1 MALQCGQWC
10 AVVLERNGGRRW
22 DGASQ
27 GECSVKGT
35 RADEGFS
42 LIETI
47 LVVILMGM
55 LSLIG
60 LSSMSKFSARR
71 NMHQGAGQLEGDL
84 RLTQQFAVTQDQN
97 FRLVYVPSST
107 SSYTIV
113 KVSDGSVSKDILLPS
128 SLTVTSTFTG
138 NIAEFSPKGA
148 PTQKGTFCVSASG
161 VSTIMK
167 IDVLAGT
174 RGAPTQEGRAG
185 AGKKVL
191 GLVCA
196 GEGYGRA
203 PFRVGRGVG
212 AGSVLSAPAG
222 RW

>member
-1 MALQCGQWC
+1 MALQCGQCC
-10 AVVLERNGGRRW
+10 AGVLERNGGRRW
-22 DGASQ
+22 DGAAQ

-35 RADEGFS
+35 RAGEVFS

-60 LSSMSKFSARR
+60 LSSMSKFSTRR
-71 NMHQGAGQLEGDL
+71 DMLQGAGQLAGDL

-97 FRLVYVPSST
+97 FRLVYAATST

-113 KVSDGSVSKDILLPS
+113 KVSDGSVPKDILLPS

-174 RGAPTQEGRAG
+174 GAPPTQGGTTCSGNKRLG
-185 AGKKVL
+185 VL
-191 GLVCA
+191 WARG
-196 GEGYGRA
+196 GSRA
-203 PFRVGRGVG
+203 PSSPRGGR
-212 AGSVLSAPAG
+212 
-222 RW
+222 

>member
-1 MALQCGQWC
+1 MALQRGQCC
-10 AVVLERNGGRRW
+10 AGVLERNGGRRW

-27 GECSVKGT
+27 GECSVKRM

-71 NMHQGAGQLEGDL
+71 DMLQGAGQLAGDL
-84 RLTQQFAVTQDQN
+84 RVTQQFAVTQDQN
-97 FRLVYVPSST
+97 FRLVYAPTST

-113 KVSDGSVSKDILLPS
+113 KVSDGSVSKDILLPT

-161 VSTIMK
+161 ITTMMK
-167 IDVLAGT
+167 IHVLAGPGRT
-174 RGAPTQEGRAG
+174 TTQEGTTCP
-185 AGKKVL
+185 GKRLL
-191 GLVCA
+191 GLLW
-196 GEGYGRA
+196 
-203 PFRVGRGVG
+203 P
-212 AGSVLSAPAG
+212 

>member
-1 MALQCGQWC
+1 MK
-10 AVVLERNGGRRW
+10 RM
-22 DGASQ
+22 
-27 GECSVKGT
+27 

-71 NMHQGAGQLEGDL
+71 DVLQGAGQLAGDL

-97 FRLVYVPSST
+97 FRLVYAPTST

-113 KVSDGSVSKDILLPS
+113 KVSDGSVSKDILLPT
-128 SLTVTSTFTG
+128 SLTVTNTFTG

-161 VSTIMK
+161 ITTMMK

-174 RGAPTQEGRAG
+174 GRTTTQEVAT
-185 AGKKVL
+185 
-191 GLVCA
+191 C
-196 GEGYGRA
+196 
-203 PFRVGRGVG
+203 P
-212 AGSVLSAPAG
+212 
-222 RW
+222 

>member
-1 MALQCGQWC
+1 
-10 AVVLERNGGRRW
+10 
-22 DGASQ
+22 
-27 GECSVKGT
+27 VKRT

-71 NMHQGAGQLEGDL
+71 NMLQGAGQLAGDL

-174 RGAPTQEGRAG
+174 GRTTTQE
-185 AGKKVL
+185 VTT
-191 GLVCA
+191 C
-196 GEGYGRA
+196 
-203 PFRVGRGVG
+203 P
-212 AGSVLSAPAG
+212 
-222 RW
+222 